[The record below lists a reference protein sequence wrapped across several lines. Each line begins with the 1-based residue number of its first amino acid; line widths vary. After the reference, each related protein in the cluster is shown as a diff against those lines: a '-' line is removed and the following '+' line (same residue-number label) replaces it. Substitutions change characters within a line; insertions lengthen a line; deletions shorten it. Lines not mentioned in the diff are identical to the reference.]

1 MKKIIITLATGMLL
15 TLNANSISSQLQS
28 KGLIVETKPIS
39 LNDSKIQ
46 LAILLD
52 TSGSMQGLINQ
63 VKTEIWQIINE
74 LSSAKKN
81 GNKVKIE
88 VALYEYGKST
98 ISQSENFLR
107 MITPLSSDLDILS
120 KELFK
125 LKTNGGEEWAGA
137 AITSATNGLQW
148 SKNPGDL
155 RMVVIAGNESFAQGP
170 LNYQY
175 AITNLS
181 KKDIVLNTIFC
192 GNYNSGKTLFWRDAA
207 NLGNGQYMNIDSNQ
221 EIAYFKA
228 PQDSRIIA
236 LNDKLN
242 KTYLSYGGRRGV
254 ERKKLQI
261 QQDVNTESMN
271 SSLLVERSIAKASKS
286 YDNSS
291 WDIIDSFKSTGS
303 LSSISE
309 NDMPEELKK
318 LNKED
323 QIAVIKEKE
332 KERKSINKEIEKLK
346 KERTDYLKTK
356 KTTKTTFGDKFLKS
370 TKKLLTLKG
379 FS

>member
-46 LAILLD
+46 IAILLD

-221 EIAYFKA
+221 EISYFKA

-291 WDIIDSFKSTGS
+291 WDIVDSFKSTGS